1 MAKKSSGTSF
11 FQKFFESLFNGN
23 DPEAQK
29 KRQLKSIAKN
39 LSHSGY
45 KFYRAG
51 SDQILPAFAKFFYDV
66 YKIIY
71 PAQIFFQGQPNPN
84 FYKHL
89 AVDFSLTEP
98 QKQRADNLSE
108 ETIISLSKNMK
119 FTELKQKIRQD
130 IETFVSDFD
139 IDKATRIDSIYTK
152 LLGFKSFC
160 LYDFYFMLKKF
171 DSSLKEGE
179 FNHTPKF
186 DPIDGSYIAE
196 DLKDFTSILCSIPLD
211 EDWSDLMALFKAARG
226 SEPIKSGQWNKV
238 MQRLRQLRDGRVFD
252 MIIQLTTKN
261 PGYFTDT
268 AIKQEHVVE
277 TYIDTTKKQAEA
289 AIKKLES
296 EQKNS
301 RIDSLLSQIFN
312 TNSIVILKHYTESA
326 SAPIERKNIGSFEYA
341 RPLNY
346 LKAFLIE
353 FVKRDVREYA
363 DLILIRGKWT
373 MAQLSSDMSEQFHQ
387 MMDASDE
394 ITAFDEKMAEE
405 GEIGSKI
412 KTLLPR
418 ADRDRE
424 AGNIIRTILKDVNSM
439 AREYIVNTTKAMV
452 NFAKTLKLVIEDH
465 KKPKGEMIMNWKEL
479 ERFAEHS
486 IDQLGVEVY
495 KKIYL
500 FVQLMQSELQ

>member
-1 MAKKSSGTSF
+1 MGKKSSSTSF

-45 KFYRAG
+45 KFYRPG
-51 SDQILPAFAKFFYDV
+51 SDQILPQFAKFFYDV

-89 AVDFSLTEP
+89 AVDFTLSDE
-98 QKQRADNLSE
+98 QKQRAESLSE

-119 FTELKQKIRQD
+119 FNELKQKVGQD
-130 IETFVSDFD
+130 IESFVSDFD
-139 IDKATRIDSIYTK
+139 IDKAAKIDSLYTK

-160 LYDFYFMLKKF
+160 LYDFYFLLKKF
-171 DSSLKEGE
+171 DSSLREGE
-179 FNHTPKF
+179 FNRAPKF
-186 DPIDGSYIAE
+186 EPIDGSYVAE

-211 EDWSDLMALFKAARG
+211 EDWSDLMALFKASRG
-226 SEPIKSGQWNKV
+226 SEPIKPNQWNKIV
-238 MQRLRQLRDGRVFD
+238 QRLRLLHDGRVFD

-261 PGYFTDT
+261 PGYFTDS
-268 AIKQEHVVE
+268 AVKQEHVVE
-277 TYIDTTKKQAEA
+277 SYIDTTKKQAAA

-312 TNSIVILKHYTESA
+312 TNSVVILKHYTENTSA
-326 SAPIERKNIGSFEYA
+326 QIERKNLGGFEYA
-341 RPLNY
+341 KPLNY

-373 MAQLSSDMSEQFHQ
+373 MAQLSADMSEQYHQ
-387 MMDASDE
+387 MMDASDK
-394 ITAFDEKMAEE
+394 ITVFDEKMAEE

-424 AGNIIRTILKDVNSM
+424 AGNIIKTVLRDANSM
-439 AREYIVNTTKAMV
+439 AREYIVDTTKAMV

-479 ERFAEHS
+479 ERFAEHP